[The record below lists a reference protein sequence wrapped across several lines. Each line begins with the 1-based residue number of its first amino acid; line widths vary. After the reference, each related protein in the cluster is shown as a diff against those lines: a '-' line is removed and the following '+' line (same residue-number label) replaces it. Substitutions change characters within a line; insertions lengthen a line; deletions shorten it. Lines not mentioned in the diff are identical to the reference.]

1 MSLTKVSY
9 SMIAGAAVNAKD
21 FGAVGDG
28 TTDDSAAIQAALD
41 YCLANGNDLV
51 ISGLCRLVTPLKITR
66 DQTAPFAKYFT
77 IRSDNGGGFYVNT
90 TLAMFS
96 SNAAFTV
103 DPVAF
108 LINFQNLLFKGSTGV
123 GQYVLD
129 DGRYAR
135 CTFNMCSFQ
144 TIQLAY
150 VVTGR
155 IQSVYLNS
163 CQGRYLS
170 TSAFLQTNT
179 YTFDL
184 RVDSCLF
191 EAGAEWFK
199 LKNVNSASITNSCLE
214 GSGSSYT
221 PVIVENAEGLLIEGC
236 YFEQNAYHI
245 SLLGDHFA
253 TNVNSNY
260 YINATSGYDVNW
272 PANAF
277 NCNSQGSYS
286 NGIMHQLYTSSQVN
300 ILDYT
305 SGASISNITP
315 TTRSLGVFNS
325 EKTIQNYSALA
336 SGDTATLQNLGS
348 AKFIVNDTRT
358 ISTNTN
364 FISIAMGTTNG
375 AVKISVVCS
384 GSRAGVASIS
394 QVSSWA
400 VVRAGTGAF
409 TITALDNTVT
419 AGTAPVAVTQS
430 GDSILLGYVY
440 GGAST
445 NGFAT
450 SVEILVMSG
459 AALRTVPI
467 VTIL

>member
-1 MSLTKVSY
+1 MSITKVTY
-9 SMIAGAAVNAKD
+9 AMISGAAVNAKD

-51 ISGLCRLVTPLKITR
+51 ISGLCRLATPLKITR
-66 DQTAPFAKYFT
+66 GQTAPFAKYFT
-77 IRSDNGGGFYVNT
+77 IRSDDGGGFYIST
-90 TLAMFS
+90 AMAMFS
-96 SNAAFTV
+96 SNEVFTV

-108 LINFQNLLFKGSTGV
+108 LINFQNLLFKGLALN

-144 TIQLAY
+144 SVQFAY

-163 CQGRYLS
+163 CQGRY
-170 TSAFLQTNT
+170 TSQTFLRTDT
-179 YTFDL
+179 FTFDL

-214 GSGSSYT
+214 GNGTYS

-236 YFEQNAYHI
+236 YFEQNGYHI

-253 TNVNSNY
+253 TNINSNY
-260 YINATSGYDVNW
+260 YINAVAGYDVTW

-277 NCNSQGSYS
+277 KCNSQGSYS
-286 NGIMHQLYTSSQVN
+286 NGVMHLLNTSSQVN

-315 TTRSLGVFNS
+315 TTLSLGVFDS
-325 EKTIQNYSALA
+325 EKTIRNYSALT

-348 AKFIVNDTRT
+348 SKFIVNDTRT
-358 ISTNTN
+358 ISISTN
-364 FISIAMGTTNG
+364 FLSIAMGTTNG
-375 AVKISVVCS
+375 AIKINVVCS
-384 GSRAGVASIS
+384 GSRAGVAAIS

-409 TITALDNTVT
+409 TITALDNTAT

-450 SVEILVMSG
+450 SVEISVMSG
-459 AALRTVPI
+459 AAVRTVPV